1 MPVDSKFLE
10 SRKKSKV
17 KNWFRDITR
26 ETVAGDYLPESE
38 SSVENQQ
45 QSSAVARV
53 TVEQFQGYP
62 TLPSDES
69 DSEIEMTD
77 QQPNPLEAVLQQLQQ
92 MQLKQQ
98 GKRRSYFT
106 GM

>member
-1 MPVDSKFLE
+1 M
-10 SRKKSKV
+10 
-17 KNWFRDITR
+17 
-26 ETVAGDYLPESE
+26 AGDYLPESE

-45 QSSAVARV
+45 QSSAAARV

-77 QQPNPLEAVLQQLQQ
+77 QQPNLLEAVLQQ